1 MKIYIILNEN
11 YKISI
16 LRSVVNNKDVV
27 YFNNINMAYNY
38 IIEHGLPRIFIYE
51 YNEENKNIIS
61 LSENYF
67 EPLFYSIVLFNNFN
81 ETLIK
86 NHLQNYYGDFF
97 ILSNNIKELGLH
109 INQFIINKKYKQKN
123 NKDIYFDE
131 LNNTISDGISII
143 KLTRLEYNLFRF
155 LYLKANHV
163 VTRKEIQLAVYG
175 FDEYDIFS
183 RSIDTHIKLIRKKIN
198 KLPSFKYQII
208 TSRGKG
214 YSLTINNTELTLNGV
229 SKTNNCCGTNLK
241 IDYTISCSYQDNKCL
256 NTTICKECS
265 LTYLIPNNCCNCNI
279 NPCVMFDCLDVEQIA
294 NNMILVRAKCNIK
307 Y

>member
-38 IIEHGLPRIFIYE
+38 IIEHGLPKIFIYE

-67 EPLFYSIVLFNNFN
+67 EPLFYSIVLLDNFN

-86 NHLQNYYGDFF
+86 NHLKNYYGDFF

-214 YSLTINNTELTLNGV
+214 YSLTINNTQMHKQTV
-229 SKTNNCCGTNLK
+229 
-241 IDYTISCSYQDNKCL
+241 
-256 NTTICKECS
+256 
-265 LTYLIPNNCCNCNI
+265 
-279 NPCVMFDCLDVEQIA
+279 
-294 NNMILVRAKCNIK
+294 
-307 Y
+307 